1 MAIVAPYSK
10 FKKNNLKIYIVFLLA
25 LAAWCAY
32 DGYIN
37 KEWIEEHTNDDETPM
52 TYLTFNRNAPY
63 YLGAGAIILGIYLG
77 IISSKKLIA
86 DENELVVSGRQ
97 KIPYSAIQHINKT
110 HFDAKGYF
118 TVGYKTSDDNDA
130 EITISSKKYDNL
142 GVVLDELVSKI
153 S

>member
-37 KEWIEEHTNDDETPM
+37 EKWIEEHTNEDGSPM
-52 TYLTFNRNAPY
+52 TYLTFNQNAPY
-63 YLGAGAIILGIYLG
+63 VLGAGAIVLGIYMG
-77 IISSKKLIA
+77 IVSGKKLVA
-86 DENELVVSGRQ
+86 DENELIVSKKQ
-97 KIPYSAIQHINKT
+97 KISYSTIQQINKT

-118 TVGYKTSDDNDA
+118 TIGYKTPDDKDA
-130 EITISSKKYDNL
+130 EVTISSKNYDNL
-142 GVVLDELVSKI
+142 GAVLDELVTKI

>member
-10 FKKNNLKIYIVFLLA
+10 FKKTNLKIYIVFLIALA
-25 LAAWCAY
+25 LWCAY

-37 KEWIEEHTNDDETPM
+37 KSWIEEHTNEDGTPM

-63 YLGAGAIILGIYLG
+63 VLGAGAVILGIFLG
-77 IISSKKLIA
+77 MVSGKKLTA
-86 DENELVVSGRQ
+86 DENELVISEKE
-97 KIPYSAIQHINKT
+97 KIPYSAIQQINKT
-110 HFDAKGYF
+110 HFESKGYF
-118 TVGYKTSDDNDA
+118 IVGYKTNDDKDA

-142 GVVLDELVSKI
+142 GAVLDELVSKI